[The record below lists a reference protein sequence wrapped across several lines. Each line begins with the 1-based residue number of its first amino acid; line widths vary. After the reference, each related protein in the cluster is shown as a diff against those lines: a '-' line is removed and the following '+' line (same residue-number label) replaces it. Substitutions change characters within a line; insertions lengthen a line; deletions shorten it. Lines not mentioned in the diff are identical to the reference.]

1 MTERLLREYV
11 REVLREDDTGAVW
24 ADLHSHDMGM
34 HPYGAQ
40 FGSGNDLF
48 KIFVKPF
55 VDVFDTTMGKTKEL
69 SVKAQTLARVA
80 FETIATTLVPI
91 FSDSYKEIFANE
103 KKHIDKIRQEY
114 KEVYQ
119 SNWDA
124 FRDNDAFWTAFCY
137 APWAIIT
144 IKLIKHSPKTAG
156 RMLSTLTGG
165 KADKVLSRLLGD
177 WQYND
182 GPPRTGL
189 DVGGRSVGGGRGMGG
204 SMGGWRD
211 GHGKVHGGWG
221 ETSGMG
227 FGGMSFEGV
236 VREDSEGGKR
246 KAKAGKEDDAAR
258 LDKVAKLLTSDQ
270 FMGQVRQS
278 EVVQGMEQEAK
289 AAVRGALSQVY
300 KEAKA
305 VMGAKSLQDL
315 QARSGKQLK
324 GLDKLQQVP
333 QAERQKVEA
342 QLLAT
347 LRQAMKNFYV
357 KSLEQ
362 QVEAALK
369 GGVPE
374 DSPYVRDYRSVIAK
388 VKAL

>member
-24 ADLHSHDMGM
+24 SDLHSHDMGM
-34 HPYGAQ
+34 HPYGAH
-40 FGSGNDLF
+40 FGTPGDLF

-69 SVKAQTLARVA
+69 SVRAQTLARVA

-144 IKLIKHSPKTAG
+144 VKLIKHSPKAAG

-165 KADKVLSRLLGD
+165 KADRVLSRLLGD
-177 WQYND
+177 WNAP
-182 GPPRTGL
+182 GMSPKTGL
-189 DVGGRSVGGGRGMGG
+189 NYN
-204 SMGGWRD
+204 GGWRD
-211 GHGKVHGGWG
+211 GHGHMHGGWG
-221 ETSGMG
+221 ETMGTG
-227 FGGMSFEGV
+227 FGGMGFESV
-236 VREDSEGGKR
+236 VREDSEGGHKR
-246 KAKAGKEDDAAR
+246 KKKDEAGDDEAR
-258 LDKVAKLLTSDQ
+258 LDKAAQLLTSDK
-270 FMGQVRQS
+270 FMSQLRQS
-278 EVVQGMEQEAK
+278 EVVRGMEQEAK
-289 AAVRGALSQVY
+289 AAVRGSLSQVY

-305 VMGAKSLQDL
+305 VMGAKTLQDL
-315 QARSGKQLK
+315 AQRSGKQLK

-357 KSLEQ
+357 KSLEG
-362 QVEAALK
+362 QVAAATK
-369 GGVPE
+369 AGVPE
-374 DSPYVRDYRSVIAK
+374 DSPYVQDYRSVIGK

>member
-1 MTERLLREYV
+1 MPSERLLREYV
-11 REVLREDDTGAVW
+11 REVLREDDTAAVW
-24 ADLHSHDMGM
+24 GDLHSHDMMM
-34 HPYGAQ
+34 HPYGAH
-40 FGSGNDLF
+40 FGSGSDLF

-55 VDVFDTTMGKTKEL
+55 VDVFDTAMGKTKEL

-137 APWAIIT
+137 APWAVIT
-144 IKLIKHSPKTAG
+144 VKLIKHSPKTAG

-165 KADKVLSRLLGD
+165 KTDKILSRLLGD
-177 WQYND
+177 WR
-182 GPPRTGL
+182 GAGMSPKTGL
-189 DVGGRSVGGGRGMGG
+189 
-204 SMGGWRD
+204 GWRD
-211 GHGKVHGGWG
+211 GHGHMHGGYG
-221 ETSGMG
+221 ETMGMG
-227 FGGMSFEGV
+227 GGGMGGMGFEGV
-236 VREDSEGGKR
+236 VREDSAGRGHK
-246 KAKAGKEDDAAR
+246 KARATDGDR
-258 LDKVAKLLTSDQ
+258 LDKAAQVLTSDK
-270 FMGQVRQS
+270 FLSVLRGS
-278 EVVQGMEQEAK
+278 DVVKGMEHEAQ
-289 AAVRGALSQVY
+289 AAVRGSLSQVF

-305 VMGAKSLQDL
+305 VAGAKTLHDL
-315 QARSGKQLK
+315 QQRSGKQLK

-357 KSLEQ
+357 KSLEG
-362 QVEAALK
+362 QVNSALK
-369 GGVPE
+369 AGVPE
-374 DSPYVRDYRSVIAK
+374 DSPYVQDYRSVISK